1 MLSNRLEALASHFA
15 AWASRPEPLTLDQRL
30 AALLADQLADAA
42 DAARAL
48 EGQPVPPH
56 LAGGPLP
63 AGVVSLAEAR
73 ARRAA

>member
-1 MLSNRLEALASHFA
+1 MLSDRLDALASHFA
-15 AWASRPEPLTLDQRL
+15 AWASRPDPLRLEQRVSAL
-30 AALLADQLADAA
+30 IACELEQAAA
-42 DAARAL
+42 AARGL

-63 AGVVSLAEAR
+63 AGIVSLAEAR

>member
-1 MLSNRLEALASHFA
+1 MLSDRLDALSSHFA
-15 AWASRPEPLTLDQRL
+15 AWASRPEPLALDQRL
-30 AALLADQLADAA
+30 AALLADQLAEAA
-42 DAARAL
+42 ALARTL

-56 LAGGPLP
+56 LAGGQLP